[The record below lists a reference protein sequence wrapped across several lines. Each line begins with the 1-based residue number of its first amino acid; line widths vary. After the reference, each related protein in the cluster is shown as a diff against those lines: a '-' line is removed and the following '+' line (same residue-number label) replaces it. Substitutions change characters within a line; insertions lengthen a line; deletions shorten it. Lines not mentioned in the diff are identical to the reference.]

1 MSRVLQVNNRQRLQR
16 IDTRVLKRMLVNVLD
31 NDLGVR
37 VFEVGIHLVGAG
49 EMTCVN
55 ETFLKHEGS
64 TDVIT
69 FNHRDGHDD
78 AELHGEIFVCVDEA
92 IALAPRFKAS
102 WQAEVIRYAIHGF
115 LHLQGFDDH
124 EPADRRAMKR
134 VENRVMR
141 SVRKRFAVTAIAPR
155 VSRGR

>member
-16 IDTRVLKRMLVNVLD
+16 IDTKVLKRLLLDVL
-31 NDLGVR
+31 NKDLGVR
-37 VFEVGIHLVGAG
+37 AFEVGVHLVEAG

-55 ETFLKHEGS
+55 ETFLNHEGS

-69 FNHRDGHDD
+69 FNHRDGHDED
-78 AELHGEIFVCVDEA
+78 ELHGEIFVCLDEA
-92 IALAPRFKAS
+92 VALAPRFKAS
-102 WQAEVIRYAIHGF
+102 WQAEVIRYAVHGF
-115 LHLQGFDDH
+115 LHLQGFDDL